1 MKNTTAKDTSRNLF
15 YRFVQES
22 FNKAELKSA
31 RAVVLLGKEMLEI
44 PFLDKLGIARHHITC
59 IEEDRLIYQDLHL
72 WNRRQSSKNSIELY
86 GGELN
91 DYLRFLVDR
100 EQKVEIF
107 NLDICGS
114 LQNNIFPRFENVIK
128 LSNQQPKTVIG
139 TYLSAAR
146 DAGVLV
152 NAIQQTAW
160 LLLFDPEFKTVIEK
174 LVCYFETVGYDKQ
187 IAFTHTFRLM
197 QWVYEMV
204 RIMIQVNHP
213 NRAKMT
219 SLGRVPQG
227 IWELAYNGHKTMT
240 WDRFVRAIES
250 QSPISSKIKNL
261 EFETA
266 PTKLFFLAYRSEKF
280 TQLCHFVK
288 METKG
293 PIKLERIIKVMISGL
308 MEFRFAEK
316 DSGNII
322 IPPESKVE
330 SNFGSTVIMPKLSSN
345 KLKKIKSVRGL
356 KVPLTKLST
365 RPTKKQDSE
374 PTADK
379 LVMPALPPKYAL
391 WTKKTGFT
399 KRGINFIKELGV
411 LNPKIQVAELAKFFP
426 KAAPKRS
433 LSAYLAHS
441 HRSK

>member
-91 DYLRFLVDR
+91 DYLRFLVAR

-114 LQNNIFPRFENVIK
+114 LQNNIFPQFENVIK

-160 LLLFDPEFKTVIEK
+160 LLLFDSEFKMVIEK
-174 LVCYFETVGYDKQ
+174 LVCYFEAVGYDKQ

-197 QWVYEMV
+197 QWIYEMI

-213 NRAKMT
+213 NRVKMT
-219 SLGRVPQG
+219 SLDRVPQE
-227 IWELAYNGHKTMT
+227 IWEYAYNGHKTIT
-240 WDRFVRAIES
+240 WERFVRAIES

-280 TQLCHFVK
+280 TQLCHFLK

-293 PIKLERIIKVMISGL
+293 PVKLESIIKVMISGL

-316 DSGNII
+316 NSGNII
-322 IPPESKVE
+322 IPPDPKVQ
-330 SNFGSTVIMPKLSSN
+330 SNLGSTVIMPKLSSN
-345 KLKKIKSVRGL
+345 KLKRIKSVKGL
-356 KVPLTKLST
+356 KVPQTNFSARPAQRQIFQRKANELLIPTFPSKST
-365 RPTKKQDSE
+365 LWNKKI
-374 PTADK
+374 
-379 LVMPALPPKYAL
+379 
-391 WTKKTGFT
+391 GFT
-399 KRGINFIKELGV
+399 KRGIDFIRELGV
-411 LNPKIQVAELAKFFP
+411 LNPKIQVTELAKFFP
-426 KAAPKRS
+426 KATPKRS